1 MDQSEARFKLV
12 RWGRRTGKTVWAGKA
27 AVVGHG
33 PIQPDGTPRF
43 PGVCQGWDVIW
54 LARDYPQAGI
64 IWREWVVPRFAGV
77 KGVRLNH
84 AEHTVQIGT
93 GHLLV
98 RSAENVLSLKGSGAR
113 LRGVVV
119 EEAAWLPLE
128 AAWKDVI
135 RPALMDNEG
144 WSVWISTPNG
154 GQDGNTDKLAPSF
167 FNRVCTEI
175 LEGKRGPEWAQFHAT
190 ARDNPTIARSE
201 FDAMLEDYPEG
212 SIRRAQE
219 IEAELVLGGEGLAF
233 PEWSSEVH
241 VVQYEAPA
249 NWGWAGGFDW
259 GYSSPGCCLIGRF
272 APDRDIL
279 LRYETYFKKETAC
292 EVGERI
298 AKQLRGTGQAFP
310 DQFPIFTDPSVFNPL
325 DGRPSY
331 ADEVQRGLR
340 NVLGDRAPVMVPASM
355 VRTENR
361 GIRESG
367 WLVLHEALRWR
378 LAEDG
383 TRPRHLDAALKVHKA
398 CPNLI
403 RTLPALP
410 VDPRHPEDVDTTAE
424 DHAADALRYLLQ
436 SRIRR
441 PDQREGRD
449 VPAGVHPGFTVQ
461 PDQTVVRNSRDGSA
475 RVPLRRRFLTGVQRG
490 RDDG

>member
-1 MDQSEARFKLV
+1 MDQSTARFKLV

-33 PIQPDGTPRF
+33 PTQPDGQPLF
-43 PGVCQGWDVIW
+43 PGVSQGWDIIW

-84 AEHTVQIGT
+84 AEHTVQIGS

-113 LRGVVV
+113 LKGVVV

-144 WSVWISTPNG
+144 WAIWISTPNG
-154 GQDGNTDKLAPSF
+154 GQDGNTEKIVPSF

-175 LEGKRGPEWAQFHAT
+175 IEGKRDEAWAEFHAT
-190 ARDNPTIARSE
+190 ARDNPTIAPSE
-201 FDAMLEDYPEG
+201 FAAMLEDYPEG

-233 PEWSSEVH
+233 PEWSSDVH
-241 VVQYEAPA
+241 VVQYEAPPTWA
-249 NWGWAGGFDW
+249 WAGGFDW
-259 GYSSPGCCLIGRF
+259 GYTSPGCCLIGRF

-279 LRYETYFKKETAC
+279 IRHEVYFRKLTGI
-292 EVGERI
+292 EVGEQIGRL
-298 AKQLRGTGQAFP
+298 LRSLGDPWP

-331 ADEVQRGLR
+331 ADEVQRGLW
-340 NVLGDRAPVMVPASM
+340 NIVGEDRAPLMVPASM
-355 VRTENR
+355 VRSENR

-378 LAEDG
+378 IAEDG
-383 TRPRHLDAALKVHKA
+383 SRPRHLDSALKVHKA
-398 CPNLI
+398 CVNLI

-410 VDPRHPEDVDTTAE
+410 ISPRHPEDVDTTAD
-424 DHAADALRYLLQ
+424 DHASDCLRYLLQ
-436 SRIRR
+436 SRIVR
-441 PDQREGRD
+441 PNQREG
-449 VPAGVHPGFTVQ
+449 PPIPKGQHPGWQVNA
-461 PDQTVVRNSRDGSA
+461 DQTVSRKRRDGEA
-475 RVPLRRRFLTGVQRG
+475 PEAKRFQTGYGRG
-490 RDDG
+490 RG